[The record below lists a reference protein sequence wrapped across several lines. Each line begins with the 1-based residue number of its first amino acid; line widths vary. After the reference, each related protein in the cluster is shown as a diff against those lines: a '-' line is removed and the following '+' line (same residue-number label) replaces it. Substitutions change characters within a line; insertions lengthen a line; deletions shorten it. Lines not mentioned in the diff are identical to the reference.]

1 MLTAIPRYGARVLP
15 NTQELIAEVHGRGQ
29 FIEGPHVR
37 AFEAAMAD
45 RLGGGVR
52 AVATSYGRMAFYYIL
67 KALDLAPGGEVVLP
81 ALTFWVIPEIARVA
95 GFTPVFADVDPD
107 TFTMTADTLARAI
120 GPRTVAVVPTHLWGL
135 PCDMDPILEIARA
148 HRLAVIEDCAH
159 ALGATYRGRPVG
171 SLGDAALFS
180 FQTLK
185 PLNTYGGGL
194 AVARDPGLAE
204 RIARLADAEPPPTE
218 QAVRKKLWHGRVQR
232 ISIRPSVFT
241 WTLFPVLW
249 ASAYLNTNPDVYLWE
264 TIRPLDPLPH
274 DYRQRYANVQA
285 ALGLEALEHLDR
297 WTTDTQAHAALVT
310 RLLLDVPG
318 ARLPSVPA
326 DRTHVFYRSCAYFPD
341 RDATVLRSLKRGVD
355 LETLHVDVCPRLPLL
370 ARFASAAP
378 GAEAT
383 ERAVQIPVYESLSA
397 DQVSRVASVVHD
409 AAWAGP
415 GSPDWTVRNSAAASE
430 IDR

>member
-1 MLTAIPRYGARVLP
+1 MS
-15 NTQELIAEVHGRGQ
+15 
-29 FIEGPHVR
+29 R

-107 TFTMTADTLARAI
+107 TFTMTADTLARAV

-326 DRTHVFYRSCAYFPD
+326 DRTHVFYQVLRVLPGPRRDGAAQPEARRRS
-341 RDATVLRSLKRGVD
+341 RDAPCGRVP
-355 LETLHVDVCPRLPLL
+355 E
-370 ARFASAAP
+370 AA
-378 GAEAT
+378 A
-383 ERAVQIPVYESLSA
+383 
-397 DQVSRVASVVHD
+397 
-409 AAWAGP
+409 AGP
-415 GSPDWTVRNSAAASE
+415 VRLGRPRRRSHRARRPDSRLRVVVGRPGLPRRVGRARCRVGRTGESRL
-430 IDR
+430 DRQKLSGRV